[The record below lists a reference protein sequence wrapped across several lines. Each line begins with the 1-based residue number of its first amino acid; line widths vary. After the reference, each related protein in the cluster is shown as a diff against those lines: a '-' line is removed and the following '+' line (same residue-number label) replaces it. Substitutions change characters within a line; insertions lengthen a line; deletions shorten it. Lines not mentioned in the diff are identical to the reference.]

1 MIYLELFLV
10 YFQIGLFSF
19 GGGYAAMPLIQ
30 SLVVEGKGWLTMA
43 QYSDLVTIAEMT
55 PGPIA
60 VNSATFVG
68 QKIAGFPGALVC
80 TLGCVLPSLLI
91 VLGLAYLYTKYREL
105 KVVKSVLNSL
115 RPAVVAMI
123 AGAGLTILLL
133 ALWGTSEINQIH
145 FTQIRWIELSI
156 FVLSLVL
163 LRKFKVGPIA
173 VIFLS
178 AVIGVVLYSVI

>member
-1 MIYLELFLV
+1 MIYLQLFLI

-30 SLVVEGKGWLTMA
+30 SLIVEGKGWLTMA
-43 QYSDLVTIAEMT
+43 EYSDLTTIAEMT

-68 QKIAGFPGALVC
+68 QKMAGFGGAIVC
-80 TLGCVLPSLLI
+80 TIGCVLPSIII
-91 VLGLAYLYTKYREL
+91 VLTLAYLYTRFREL
-105 KVVKSVLNSL
+105 KLVKSVLLEL

-133 ALWGTSEINQIH
+133 GLFGTSVIEQI
-145 FTQIRWIELSI
+145 QLADIRWIELGMYI
-156 FVLSLVL
+156 GALFLI
-163 LRKFKVGPIA
+163 RKYKVGTIKI
-173 VIFLS
+173 IFGTAL
-178 AVIGVVLYSVI
+178 VGTVLYLIL